1 MIKVIEPDDNDHEE
15 TNSDFN
21 YVPTDFTM
29 GLRFFIG
36 QLIHEYVAQK
46 ELTDG
51 ATIVIEMNKVQ
62 IEENDYDLGNIDS
75 LNKYVDSMKVFIEM

>member
-1 MIKVIEPDDNDHEE
+1 MIKVIEPDDDVQEE

-29 GLRFFIG
+29 GLPFLIG

-51 ATIVIEMNKVQ
+51 ATIVIKMDKVQ
-62 IEENDYDLGNIDS
+62 IDGNDYDLGNIDS